1 MGNVQIYLFRTSL
14 NARKTLLITG
24 NLLLIVV
31 LKAMT
36 CLEAFLRL
44 RGCLISSPVE
54 LNRRD
59 LRLKTL
65 KEFAL

>member
-36 CLEAFLRL
+36 C
-44 RGCLISSPVE
+44 
-54 LNRRD
+54 
-59 LRLKTL
+59 
-65 KEFAL
+65 